1 MIDEIGPSQVVIP
14 DYFRDPQSN
23 SWSSVGLPAHA
34 AGRENRAI
42 FGADEILAGEPQG
55 INSRSGGKC
64 FRMKVTPTHGR
75 VAQLGEHLLCKQG
88 VAGSSPVTS
97 TSSSLRAQRGPFGP
111 AGSLI
116 FGALQTFAGIG

>member
-1 MIDEIGPSQVVIP
+1 MPDEIGPSQVVIP
-14 DYFRDPQSN
+14 DYFRAPQSN

-64 FRMKVTPTHGR
+64 FTMKVSPKKGR
-75 VAQLGEHLLCKQG
+75 VDPLGEALLCKQG
-88 VAGSSPVTS
+88 GAGSRPVTS
-97 TSSSLRAQRGPFGP
+97 STSSPRAP
-111 AGSLI
+111 AR
-116 FGALQTFAGIG
+116 